1 MSTATL
7 PRQRAATTEETP
19 AYVAVA
25 IASLGEKTAAPWLAI
40 ARDPEAR
47 RAVILAIGC
56 VKGGV
61 GKSTT
66 AIFLALVYS
75 LLGAKVLVIDAD
87 PKNGASR
94 KWFRRAKKIPTP
106 PRTEP
111 TPLPFHVVAHPS
123 ADLAEEIEENGWDE
137 DFDLIVIDTGGE
149 SDRIWKAAA
158 KLADRLL
165 MTFSPSPAD
174 LDALPETADAIAE
187 AVRESSGDKLVDIL
201 LVKCKGNSRMAKDA
215 RTEFAKVGLTAMS
228 ATIPDLTF
236 YQKAY
241 GTTPQD
247 QRLFSHYK
255 RVQFELDNPDQHHD
269 APGEMG
275 ADTDEETEA

>member
-7 PRQRAATTEETP
+7 PRHTSAPAAEDP

-25 IASLGEKTAAPWLAI
+25 TASLGDVAAKAMAPWLAVV
-40 ARDPEAR
+40 RDPDAR

-66 AIFLALVYS
+66 AIFLALCYA

-94 KWFRRAKKIPTP
+94 KWARRAKKVHG
-106 PRTEP
+106 

-137 DFDLIVIDTGGE
+137 DYDLIVIDTGGE

-158 KLADRLL
+158 TLADRLL

-187 AVRESSGDKLVDIL
+187 AVRASTGDKLVDIL
-201 LVKCKGNSRMAKDA
+201 LVKVKGNSTMGKNA
-215 RTEFAKVGLTAMS
+215 RDELANVGLGAMS
-228 ATIPDLTF
+228 ATIPDLTY

-241 GTTPQD
+241 GTCPSD
-247 QRLFSHYK
+247 VRHYA
-255 RVQFELDNPDQHHD
+255 RVQHELDNPS
-269 APGEMG
+269 APAPAE
-275 ADTDEETEA
+275 TDSTEETSEV

>member
-7 PRQRAATTEETP
+7 PRHGAATDPTPP
-19 AYVAVA
+19 AYLAVA
-25 IASLGEKTAAPWLAI
+25 IASLGDTSDLAPWLAVVKK
-40 ARDPEAR
+40 PEDR

-66 AIFLALVYS
+66 AIFLALVYA

-94 KWFRRAKKIPTP
+94 KWARRAKKAG
-106 PRTEP
+106 
-111 TPLPFHVVAHPS
+111 TPLPFDVVTHPS
-123 ADLAEEIEENGWDE
+123 ADLAEEIEENEWDQE
-137 DFDLIVIDTGGE
+137 YDLIIVDTGGE

-158 KLADRLL
+158 TLADRLL

-174 LDALPETADAIAE
+174 LDALHETADAIAQ
-187 AVRESSGDKLVDIL
+187 AVRDSTGEKLVNIL
-201 LVKCKGNSRMAKDA
+201 LVKVKGNSLMGKQA
-215 RTEFAKVGLTAMS
+215 RDKLAEIGLSPMS
-228 ATIPDLTF
+228 ATIPDLTY

-241 GTTPQD
+241 GTCPGD
-247 QRLFSHYK
+247 PRHYR
-255 RVQFELDNPDQHHD
+255 RVQAELD
-269 APGEMG
+269 APHPTTHPSTQD
-275 ADTDEETEA
+275 DTDKEPNP

>member
-1 MSTATL
+1 MSTNTL
-7 PRQRAATTEETP
+7 PRHGAAPATDDTP

-25 IASLGEKTAAPWLAI
+25 VASLGEVAEKALAPWLAI
-40 ARDPEAR
+40 VKDPTAR

-94 KWFRRAKKIPTP
+94 KWARRAKNIHH
-106 PRTEP
+106 
-111 TPLPFHVVAHPS
+111 TPLPFPVVVHPS
-123 ADLAEEIEENGWDE
+123 ADLAEEIEEQEWDQE
-137 DFDLIVIDTGGE
+137 YDLIIIDTGGE

-187 AVRESSGDKLVDIL
+187 AVRESTGDKLVDIL
-201 LVKCKGNSRMAKDA
+201 LVKVKGSSTMGANA
-215 RTEFAKVGLTAMS
+215 RKELAKVGLTAMS
-228 ATIPDLTF
+228 ATIPDLTY
-236 YQKAY
+236 YQLAY
-241 GTTPQD
+241 GQLPKD
-247 QRLFSHYK
+247 PRHYR
-255 RVQFELDNPDQHHD
+255 RVQHELDNPPQDTATD
-269 APGEMG
+269 AVD
-275 ADTDEETEA
+275 ADKETAQ

>member
-1 MSTATL
+1 MSTDTL
-7 PRQRAATTEETP
+7 ARHTSAKAAEDP
-19 AYVAVA
+19 AYVGVA
-25 IASLGEKTAAPWLAI
+25 IASLGEVAAKSAAPWLAVVK
-40 ARDPEAR
+40 DPGAR

-66 AIFLALVYS
+66 AIFLALCYA

-94 KWFRRAKKIPTP
+94 KWARRAKNVHK
-106 PRTEP
+106 
-111 TPLPFHVVAHPS
+111 TPLPFPVVTHPS

-137 DFDLIVIDTGGE
+137 DYDLIIIDTGGE

-158 KLADRLL
+158 TLADRLL

-187 AVRESSGDKLVDIL
+187 AVRNSTGDKLVDIL
-201 LVKCKGNSRMAKDA
+201 LVKVKGNSTLGRKA
-215 RTEFAKVGLTAMS
+215 RERLAEVGLSAMS
-228 ATIPDLTF
+228 NSVPDLTY
-236 YQKAY
+236 YQTSY
-241 GTTPQD
+241 GTLPA
-247 QRLFSHYK
+247 RVRHYGAI
-255 RVQFELDNPDQHHD
+255 QYELDNPTSP
-269 APGEMG
+269 AA
-275 ADTDEETEA
+275 ADEDSTKETTEA

>member
-1 MSTATL
+1 MSTNTL
-7 PRQRAATTEETP
+7 PRHGAAPDTDTP
-19 AYVAVA
+19 EYVGVAVA
-25 IASLGEKTAAPWLAI
+25 ALGDVAAKAMAPWLAVI
-40 ARDPEAR
+40 KQPGAR

-66 AIFLALVYS
+66 AIFLALVYT

-94 KWFRRAKKIPTP
+94 KWARRAKNVHH
-106 PRTEP
+106 
-111 TPLPFHVVAHPS
+111 TPLPFPVVTHPS
-123 ADLAEEIEENGWDE
+123 PDLAEEIEDNEWDQE
-137 DFDLIVIDTGGE
+137 YDLIIIDTGGE

-187 AVRESSGDKLVDIL
+187 AVRESTGDKLVDIL
-201 LVKCKGNSRMAKDA
+201 LVKVKGASSLGADA
-215 RTEFAKVGLTAMS
+215 RKELAQVGLSAMS

-236 YQKAY
+236 YQRAY
-241 GTTPQD
+241 GHCPSD
-247 QRLFSHYK
+247 PRHYR
-255 RVQFELDNPDQHHD
+255 RVQHELDNPPKDSATTAPADADKETDQ
-269 APGEMG
+269 
-275 ADTDEETEA
+275 

>member
-1 MSTATL
+1 MNTATL
-7 PRQRAATTEETP
+7 PRHSAATDPEQP

-25 IASLGEKTAAPWLAI
+25 VASLGEVPAAVLAPWLAVVK
-40 ARDPEAR
+40 APGAR

-66 AIFLALVYS
+66 AIFLALTYA

-94 KWFRRAKKIPTP
+94 KWFRRARKAG
-106 PRTEP
+106 
-111 TPLPFHVVAHPS
+111 TPLPFDVTAHPS
-123 ADLAEEIEENGWDE
+123 SDLAEEIEENEWDQE
-137 DFDLIVIDTGGE
+137 YDLIIIDTGGE

-158 KLADRLL
+158 TLADRLL

-174 LDALPETADAIAE
+174 LDALPETAEAIAE
-187 AVRESSGDKLVDIL
+187 AVRHSSGDKLVDIL
-201 LVKCKGNSRMAKDA
+201 LVKVKGNSTMGA
-215 RTEFAKVGLTAMS
+215 RARSELGKVGLSAMS

-236 YQKAY
+236 YQLAY
-241 GTTPQD
+241 GTCPAD
-247 QRLFSHYK
+247 PKHYH
-255 RVQFELDNPDQHHD
+255 RVQFEMDNPPKT
-269 APGEMG
+269 APADTAG
-275 ADTDEETEA
+275 ADTDKETDA

>member
-7 PRQRAATTEETP
+7 PRHGAAPATEDP
-19 AYVAVA
+19 AYTAVA
-25 IASLGEKTAAPWLAI
+25 FASLGEVAEKAAAPWLAI
-40 ARDPEAR
+40 VRAAGER
-47 RAVILAIGC
+47 RAAILAIGC

-66 AIFLALVYS
+66 AIFLALVYA

-94 KWFRRAKKIPTP
+94 KWARRAKKAG
-106 PRTEP
+106 

-123 ADLAEEIEENGWDE
+123 PDIADEIEENGWDE
-137 DFDLIVIDTGGE
+137 DYDLIVIDTGGE

-158 KLADRLL
+158 TIADRLL

-174 LDALPETADAIAE
+174 LDALPETADALAE
-187 AVRESSGDKLVDIL
+187 AVRASTGDKLIDIL
-201 LVKCKGNSRMAKDA
+201 LVKVKGNSTMGAKA
-215 RTEFAKVGLTAMS
+215 REELAKVGLSAMS
-228 ATIPDLTF
+228 NTIPDLTL

-241 GTTPQD
+241 GTLPEHGH
-247 QRLFSHYK
+247 HY
-255 RVQFELDNPDQHHD
+255 RSVQFELDNPRTA
-269 APGEMG
+269 APTEDG
-275 ADTDEETEA
+275 ADKETTAP

>member
-1 MSTATL
+1 MSTNTL
-7 PRQRAATTEETP
+7 PRHGAAPDTDASTH
-19 AYVAVA
+19 VGVA
-25 IASLGEKTAAPWLAI
+25 IAALGEVPAASLAPWLAVVK
-40 ARDPEAR
+40 DPGAR

-66 AIFLALVYS
+66 AIFLALVYA

-87 PKNGASR
+87 PKNGAAR
-94 KWFRRAKKIPTP
+94 KWYRRAR
-106 PRTEP
+106 RTE
-111 TPLPFHVVAHPS
+111 TPLPFAVTTHPS
-123 ADLAEEIEENGWDE
+123 PDLAEEIEENEWDQ
-137 DFDLIVIDTGGE
+137 DYDLIIIDTGGE

-187 AVRESSGDKLVDIL
+187 AVRDSTTDKEVDIL
-201 LVKCKGNSRMAKDA
+201 LVKVKGASTMGADA
-215 RTEFAKVGLTAMS
+215 RTELERVGLSAMS

-241 GTTPQD
+241 GTCPAD
-247 QRLFSHYK
+247 PRHYR
-255 RVQFELDNPDQHHD
+255 RVQHELDNPPKDTD
-269 APGEMG
+269 AAPA
-275 ADTDEETEA
+275 ADTDKETDAR

>member
-1 MSTATL
+1 MSTSTL
-7 PRQRAATTEETP
+7 ARRTSAQAAEDP

-25 IASLGEKTAAPWLAI
+25 VASLGEVAAKSAAPWLAI
-40 ARDPEAR
+40 VKDPGAR

-66 AIFLALVYS
+66 AIFLALCYT

-94 KWFRRAKKIPTP
+94 KWARRAKKLPVP
-106 PRTEP
+106 PATEP
-111 TPLPFHVVAHPS
+111 QPLPFDVVTHPS
-123 ADLAEEIEENGWDE
+123 ADLADEIEDNGWDE
-137 DFDLIVIDTGGE
+137 DYDLIIIDTGGE

-158 KLADRLL
+158 TLADRLL

-187 AVRESSGDKLVDIL
+187 AVRNSTGDKLVDIL
-201 LVKCKGNSRMAKDA
+201 LVKVKGNSTLGRKA
-215 RTEFAKVGLTAMS
+215 REKLAEVGLSAMS
-228 ATIPDLTF
+228 NSIPDLTY
-236 YQKAY
+236 YQTSY
-241 GTTPQD
+241 GTLPPHV
-247 QRLFSHYK
+247 RHYGA
-255 RVQFELDNPDQHHD
+255 VQFELDNPTAEAAAD
-269 APGEMG
+269 A
-275 ADTDEETEA
+275 DSTEETSEV